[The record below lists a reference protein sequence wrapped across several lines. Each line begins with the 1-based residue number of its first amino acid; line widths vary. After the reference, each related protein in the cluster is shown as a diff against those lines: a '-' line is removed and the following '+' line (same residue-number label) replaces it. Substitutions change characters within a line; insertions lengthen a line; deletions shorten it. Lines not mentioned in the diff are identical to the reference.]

1 MIVVVMGLSG
11 SGKSFLASILKE
23 EFGFE
28 WVRSDSIRKELAGI
42 AESQKTKVGY
52 GEGIYSPEWT
62 KKVYEEML
70 KRAESMARE
79 GKDVVLDAT
88 FIEEWQRN
96 MVKGKFPEA
105 VFLLAHAEEEE
116 ILRRLKERKDI
127 SDAGVEVYLKQK
139 ERFTPPDYARTI
151 NTQRS
156 KDELKVV
163 LLEVLQEHGWTC
175 KRGMLQ

>member
-28 WVRSDSIRKELAGI
+28 WIRSDAIRKELAGI
-42 AESQKTKVGY
+42 AESKKIKVGY
-52 GEGIYSPEWT
+52 GKSIYSPEWT
-62 KKVYEEML
+62 KRVYEEML
-70 KRAESMARE
+70 RRTELKARE

-96 MVKGKFPEA
+96 LVKDKFPEA
-105 VFLLAHAEEEE
+105 LFLLAYAEEGEV
-116 ILRRLKERKDI
+116 LRRLREREDI
-127 SDAGVEVYLKQK
+127 SDASVEVYFKQK
-139 ERFTPPDYARTI
+139 EKFTPPEYALMI

-156 KDELKVV
+156 REELKVA
-163 LLEVLQEHGWTC
+163 LLEVLREHGWTD
-175 KRGMLQ
+175 R